1 MRDSNKIKQ
10 CTNTLIHIYLYTH
23 ELTNF
28 LYTHT
33 QTYIHTHIY
42 IYISPHTQLNTEI
55 YTKPKLKLKT
65 IIDCKDQ
72 IFFLLSVE
80 RNLCQD

>member
-10 CTNTLIHIYLYTH
+10 CTHTLIHIYLYTH

-33 QTYIHTHIY
+33 H

-55 YTKPKLKLKT
+55 YTEPKLKLKT